1 MPLMRIKEIRDMSS
15 EERTKRLGE
24 IRTELVRLRT
34 MIKAGGMIENPSRVK
49 ELRKAIAKL
58 LTIEN
63 EQKLGLAKKKP
74 EKKPKEKKKSQE
86 KPKGKKKEER
96 RRGKKK
102 DESDA

>member
-24 IRTELVRLRT
+24 IKTELTRLRT
-34 MIKAGGMIENPSRVK
+34 MIKAGGMVENPARVK

-63 EQKLGLAKKKP
+63 EEKLGLVKKRPK
-74 EKKPKEKKKSQE
+74 EKPKEKKKE
-86 KPKGKKKEER
+86 K
-96 RRGKKK
+96 RRGRKRN
-102 DESDA
+102 ESNAGDN